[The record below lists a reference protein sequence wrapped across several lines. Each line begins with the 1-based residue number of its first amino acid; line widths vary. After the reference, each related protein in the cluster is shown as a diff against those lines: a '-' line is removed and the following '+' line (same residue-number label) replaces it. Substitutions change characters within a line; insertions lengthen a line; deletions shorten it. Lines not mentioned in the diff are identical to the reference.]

1 MDWNAIFTVVQTRVT
16 AMGMQVAGALVLFI
30 LVLLL
35 LVFRPTGLL
44 GREVRGA

>member
-1 MDWNAIFTVVQTRVT
+1 VEAFSSVYFGGSV
-16 AMGMQVAGALVLFI
+16 GALVLFV

-44 GREVRGA
+44 GRTVRGA